1 MTDSTK
7 LSYNE
12 ATNSLSYNSQSITDH
27 SWAVFKI
34 QKASNFNIPKEALN
48 SKAPWAVLAMN
59 VFYVPTL
66 PDITTAAEAAKEDK
80 VALVQLQSEISL
92 LKNELRFSA
101 YDRAVALKS
110 FADQEKGIIQ
120 AACATGGV
128 TEANCKTPQ
137 IDQFSK
143 TIAMTFGLDVAK
155 DANLKSGADK
165 VNKALRTQLKLN

>member
-66 PDITTAAEAAKEDK
+66 PDITTAARP
-80 VALVQLQSEISL
+80 
-92 LKNELRFSA
+92 LKKIRLHLFSSSQ
-101 YDRAVALKS
+101 KS
-110 FADQEKGIIQ
+110 PYSRM
-120 AACATGGV
+120 
-128 TEANCKTPQ
+128 NCG
-137 IDQFSK
+137 S
-143 TIAMTFGLDVAK
+143 
-155 DANLKSGADK
+155 
-165 VNKALRTQLKLN
+165 LRTTGRSH